1 MNPLYTKTSK
11 ILSILLV
18 AWQLP
23 MLFLWYLTY
32 EAVKSYCYKV
42 EIFNGGGYKL
52 VFNPELVGQVLWQNV
67 LIILALVICFV
78 LPLLC
83 MIFLLRKKG
92 ESSIPVICMLG
103 VSILSC
109 IFMVYWFNR
118 PFVLH
123 ELNNT
128 NHYTLQEFMFF
139 RYTIPEDIFHTTVED
154 FYPRDFVTVVFPLLQ
169 EIKFLIITVHTAV
182 SGILLALGIA
192 QVVRRR
198 KQEGQV
204 HAMEESPISPA
215 ITDTSP

>member
-1 MNPLYTKTSK
+1 MKPLYTKTSK

-32 EAVKSYCYKV
+32 EAVKSYCYKL
-42 EIFNGGGYKL
+42 EIINGGGYKL
-52 VFNPELVGQVLWQNV
+52 VFAPELVGQVLWQNA
-67 LIILALVICFV
+67 LIILALIICFV

-92 ESSIPVICMLG
+92 ESGIPVICMLG

-109 IFMVYWFNR
+109 IFMVYWFSR

-154 FYPRDFVTVVFPLLQ
+154 FYSCDFVTVAFPLLQ
-169 EIKFLIITVHTAV
+169 EIKFLIIAVHTAV

-198 KQEGQV
+198 KQDQV
-204 HAMEESPISPA
+204 LPSVDQSQVTP
-215 ITDTSP
+215 TDQ